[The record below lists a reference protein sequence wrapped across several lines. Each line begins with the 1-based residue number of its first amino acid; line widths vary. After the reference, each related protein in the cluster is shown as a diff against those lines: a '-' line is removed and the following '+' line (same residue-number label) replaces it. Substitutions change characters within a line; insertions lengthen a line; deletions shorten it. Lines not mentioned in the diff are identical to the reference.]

1 MWKSVHEHWLPCWGF
16 VEITERGDSPEL
28 EKFFLCLAP
37 YTGVVLGSGVDP
49 VSGRKLAFVFDT
61 KTKRSW
67 VRPGPVYLPEEVFHF
82 KDSIHAMIDSE
93 LTLHLPLYV
102 RK

>member
-1 MWKSVHEHWLPCWGF
+1 MWKSAHEWWLPCWGF
-16 VEITERGDSPEL
+16 VEITERGGSPEL
-28 EKFFLCLAP
+28 DYFFHCLGAGS
-37 YTGVVLGSGVDP
+37 GVVLGTGVDP
-49 VSGRKLAFVFDT
+49 ISGRKLAFVFDT

-82 KDSIHAMIDSE
+82 KATIQARVDPN
-93 LTLHLPLYV
+93 LTLQLPLYV